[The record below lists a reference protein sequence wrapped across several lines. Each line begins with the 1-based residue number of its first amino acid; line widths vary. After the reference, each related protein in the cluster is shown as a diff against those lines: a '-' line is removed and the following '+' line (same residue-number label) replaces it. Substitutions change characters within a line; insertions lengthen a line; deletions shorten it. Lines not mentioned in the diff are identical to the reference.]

1 MKKFKIIVV
10 AVCSLA
16 LLTACGNNKEYETTK
31 YKPAD
36 NDAKNI
42 SKTIWLSA
50 VPKGFQAYLNDKKIV
65 ADLSSKEPLQVTV
78 PKEVRE
84 NKDKIVY
91 KDTIPLLNEVTIK
104 NSDDSVKGSPKDKD
118 LADFYV
124 QTIKDYFS
132 AGATRDFSKI
142 KNYTNHFYEEN
153 KDYIERSSFL
163 EENMY
168 DMTLTKILA
177 YNKPVNLHVDKG
189 TLYLDLTGYINY
201 LYSPS
206 YSENG
211 FLSDDVP
218 VKLTFIYNSD
228 KKAWLLDQMDN
239 MFIIHDKEEL
249 PDPDSSN
256 KLMVEGNL

>member
-1 MKKFKIIVV
+1 MKKFKIVAV

-16 LLTACGNNKEYETTK
+16 LLTACSKSSTEYNTKPVDKETNLSETVLLK
-31 YKPAD
+31 A
-36 NDAKNI
+36 
-42 SKTIWLSA
+42 L
-50 VPKGFQAYLNDKKIV
+50 PKEFKAYCNGKQIK
-65 ADLSSKEPLQVTV
+65 ANLSSEKTV
-78 PKEVRE
+78 RVVAPKEVIK
-84 NKDKIVY
+84 NKYKLVY
-91 KDTIPLLNEVTIK
+91 KGTVPLLNEVTI
-104 NSDDSVKGSPKDKD
+104 DSYKDTVKGSPKDKD

-124 QTIKDYFS
+124 QTIKNYFS

-142 KNYTNHFYEEN
+142 KNYTDHFYEAN

-218 VKLTFIYNSD
+218 VKLTFIYDSD

-256 KLMVEGNL
+256 KLMVEGDL